1 MVRAA
6 QGPSASLTLDQ
17 RDQSRLGGTQPL
29 ARGSVGRNDG
39 RMIADGRAKENESL
53 AAPGVFA
60 GTAAVRYDMA
70 AEAIACETWETIL
83 KM

>member
-1 MVRAA
+1 
-6 QGPSASLTLDQ
+6 
-17 RDQSRLGGTQPL
+17 
-29 ARGSVGRNDG
+29 
-39 RMIADGRAKENESL
+39 MIANGRAKEKESL

-60 GTAAVRYDMA
+60 GTAAVRYDLA